1 MTVWSRIEA
10 RLARDIASGRFRPGQ
25 RLASEHALAQRFN
38 VNRHTVRQ
46 ALGSLGAKG
55 LLRVEQGRGTFV
67 ADFAVDYLLGRRT
80 RFSENL
86 AAAGHV
92 GAHKLVEQAV
102 RGADAAVAAALELRR
117 GTRMIVLTTLGEA
130 RGRPLVFGEHWFPA
144 ERFAGLAEH
153 FRVAGSLSAALARF
167 GCGDYSR
174 KRSVIQARLLDESTA
189 RQLAQ
194 RTGSAAVYVESV
206 NVDRSG
212 VPIEFGR
219 VWFSGERVQLVVAA
233 DK

>member
-10 RLARDIASGRFRPGQ
+10 QLARDIASGRVRPGE
-25 RLASEHALAQRFN
+25 RLDSEHALAQRFK

-55 LLRVEQGRGTFV
+55 LLRAEQGRGTFV

-86 AAAGHV
+86 AAAGHAGSHQLL
-92 GAHKLVEQAV
+92 GAAQKA
-102 RGADAAVAAALELRR
+102 ADAAVAAALELRR
-117 GTRMIVLTTLGEA
+117 GARVLVLTTLGEA

-144 ERFAGLAEH
+144 ARFAGLEER
-153 FRVAGSLSAALARF
+153 FRAAGSLSKALGAF
-167 GCGDYSR
+167 NCGDYTR
-174 KRSVIQARLLDESTA
+174 KRSLVQARVLEEA
-189 RQLAQ
+189 VAQRLAQ
-194 RTGSAAVYVESV
+194 PAGSAALYVESV
-206 NVDRSG
+206 NVDRGG

-219 VWFSGERVQLVVAA
+219 VWFAGARVQLLVEAGR
-233 DK
+233 